1 MKLIMKAHVQ
11 NVDLLR
17 KEIDSWPQTLL
28 RAQSGHSELRFQ
40 LPGGLQ
46 EQLKSIAKHCQ
57 VADLKLF
64 QLLHVFITY
73 IPCYSSLVR

>member
-17 KEIDSWPQTLL
+17 KEIDSWLQTLL
-28 RAQSGHSELRFQ
+28 SESGSLSEFQ
-40 LPGGLQ
+40 FQMLPGGLQ

-57 VADLKLF
+57 VKT
-64 QLLHVFITY
+64 HNIIY
-73 IPCYSSLVR
+73 IYNYIYIY